1 MRMQNTF
8 KREETNASH
17 YDSDFVEE
25 WSAEMKVHRN
35 ELMCLNDMQCAREPT
50 KELCPTTQSCGHSDD
65 YIAAASAKF
74 SVIQVERLYISKS
87 LGETSNSSLAHIQS
101 ELSQVLPI
109 LDEKT
114 PGEFIKCRNFGEYW
128 NDILFISK
136 VHINDHVN
144 GHAFARCL
152 VQNIL
157 DNFADGSYRVVLK
170 PFPLHCH
177 TRDVTETQFHDVWE
191 SMGFKQLCDSE
202 YWGRCQSYSHPQVE
216 LP

>member
-1 MRMQNTF
+1 MRMQISF
-8 KREETNASH
+8 KREETNTSH

-35 ELMCLNDMQCAREPT
+35 ELMCLNDMQCEST
-50 KELCPTTQSCGHSDD
+50 KESCPTAQSCD
-65 YIAAASAKF
+65 YIVAASAQF

-87 LGETSNSSLAHIQS
+87 LGEISNSSLAHIQS

-128 NDILFISK
+128 NDILYISE

-144 GHAFARCL
+144 GHAFARYL

-177 TRDVTETQFHDVWE
+177 TRDVTKTQFDTVWE
-191 SMGFKQLCDSE
+191 SMGFKPLCDSE
-202 YWGRCQSYSHPQVE
+202 YWVRCQAYSHPQVE